1 MLEMF
6 KKHLEQHEFE
16 RLLRHCQSGTEGPL
30 LRTYLTNKLV
40 EQMDISKIDSRHPN
54 LEASIL
60 GRKYAAQFIEE
71 TIQFLLETPPEQ
83 FVQDTAPK
91 DRRIYR

>member
-16 RLLRHCQSGTEGPL
+16 RLLRHCQNGTEGPL
-30 LRTYLTNKLV
+30 LRAYFTNKLV
-40 EQMDISKIDSRHPN
+40 EQMDISALDSRHPN

-60 GRKYAAQFIEE
+60 GRKYAAKVIEE
-71 TIQFLLETPPEQ
+71 MIKFLLETSPEQ

>member
-16 RLLRHCQSGTEGPL
+16 RLLRHCQNGTEGPL
-30 LRTYLTNKLV
+30 LRAYFINKLV
-40 EQMDISKIDSRHPN
+40 EQMDISGIDSRHPN
-54 LEASIL
+54 LEANIL
-60 GRKYAAQFIEE
+60 GRKYAAKFIEE
-71 TIQFLLETPPEQ
+71 TIKFLLETPPEQ
-83 FVQDTAPK
+83 FAQDAVPK